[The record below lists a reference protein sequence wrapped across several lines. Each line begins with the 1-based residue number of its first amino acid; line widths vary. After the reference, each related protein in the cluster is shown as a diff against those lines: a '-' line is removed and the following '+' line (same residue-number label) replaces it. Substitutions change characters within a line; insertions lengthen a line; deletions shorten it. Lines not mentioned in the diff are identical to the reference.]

1 MSEMEQ
7 DEVKLRIME
16 KALELFLKYGYSKTR
31 MEEIAR
37 VLKISRKTLYK
48 HFENKNHLLF
58 EILSAKHK
66 RMSKKMMEI
75 SEDESLSVHEKVKAI
90 NEFKVSQF
98 PAGANE
104 FILEIRDQAPDHYAY
119 IREVRTESISKS
131 IQALIRQ
138 GIEKGE
144 IRSDV
149 NTTIFAALI
158 NSAIEMTATPELL
171 LNSPYSMVQLQQE
184 IHHILF
190 YGIMNP
196 VAESVK
202 IAK

>member
-1 MSEMEQ
+1 MSVMEQ

-16 KALELFLKYGYSKTR
+16 KALELFLRYGYAKTR

-37 VLKISRKTLYK
+37 TLKISRKTLYK

-66 RMSKKMMEI
+66 KMSTKIMEI

-119 IREVRTESISKS
+119 IREVRTEAISKS
-131 IQALIRQ
+131 IQTLIRQ
-138 GIEKGE
+138 GIERGE

-171 LNSPYSMVQLQQE
+171 LNSPYSMIQLQQE

-190 YGIMNP
+190 YGIMNS
-196 VAESVK
+196 VAEPAK

>member
-1 MSEMEQ
+1 MEQ

-196 VAESVK
+196 VAEPVK